1 MTKPSLQINIG
12 LLDDLHLLFANPPG
26 KILAN
31 GLPDLGLNCYAK
43 AFVTTFLARLQGI
56 PADFV
61 AGRVLYTPVTTQPF
75 PFLIDPHAWTGT
87 RDGLV
92 IDLSIHELNGWRRVA
107 AGCVPMAGASSPAV
121 RFTAKPEEFEA
132 LLASSPQLPRG
143 LHIFY
148 QGQALE
154 RFAFKLIH
162 RIGETINSP
171 HGRRI
176 AARYPGNNVI
186 AKAILHLHGLI
197 EGTRESFEGYTQE
210 NAWDRLAAW
219 PVDAV
224 AELEQLLHGDTI
236 NARGAEAGA
245 ERRFSLEVA

>member
-1 MTKPSLQINIG
+1 VI
-12 LLDDLHLLFANPPG
+12 DDLHLLFANPPG
-26 KILAN
+26 KLLAN
-31 GLPDLGLNCYAK
+31 GVPDLGLNCYAK

-61 AGRVLYTPVTTQPF
+61 MGRVLYAPVTTQPF

-92 IDLSIHELNGWRRVA
+92 IDLSIHELNGWGRVA
-107 AGCVPMAGASSPAV
+107 AGCVPVAGVSSPTV
-121 RFTAKPEEFEA
+121 NFTVGADKFKS
-132 LLASSPQLPRG
+132 LLTNFPRLPLG

-148 QGQALE
+148 QGTMLE
-154 RFAFKLIH
+154 RFAFKVIH

-176 AARYPGNNVI
+176 AARYPGDNVI
-186 AKAILHLHGLI
+186 AKAILHLHGLV
-197 EGTRESFEGYTQE
+197 EGTRDSFEGCTQE

-224 AELEQLLHGDTI
+224 AKLEQLLHGDAI
-236 NARGAEAGA
+236 KARRADAGTD
-245 ERRFSLEVA
+245 RRFSLEVA